1 MSGYITFDRV
11 SGEGVFS
18 IDQLLV
24 CDQESDDDTIQQIFQ
39 FQTETSLTSGTGERL
54 VNSVG
59 HPVESGI
66 SGESGMDDGECYS
79 IIMQTN
85 FNADTGRTSEQRGN
99 PVPLAG
105 DEDNNVIVFMNH
117 HEGSFSGLP
126 NDGATIVAYISGV
139 APGDIQATETVPT
152 D

>member
-11 SGEGVFS
+11 NGEGVFS

-59 HPVESGI
+59 
-66 SGESGMDDGECYS
+66 
-79 IIMQTN
+79 
-85 FNADTGRTSEQRGN
+85 
-99 PVPLAG
+99 
-105 DEDNNVIVFMNH
+105 
-117 HEGSFSGLP
+117 LP
-126 NDGATIVAYISGV
+126 HIH
-139 APGDIQATETVPT
+139 
-152 D
+152 